1 MPFWNFYTFS
11 TYITLPI
18 FFSRFTTYLQ
28 FTINPNIV
36 SLFWYQS
43 IIYRLLLLLLS
54 YNHIM
59 IAYCVLKKKTMQW
72 NLFHESYV
80 CIFLIFF
87 FKKGAS
93 ILISLHYAR
102 LWCHFQMQW
111 RDLFLLVIFHF
122 CKSSSNFFQHE
133 ITLELP

>member
-11 TYITLPI
+11 TYTTYLF

-87 FKKGAS
+87 FSKKELVYLSHCIMQDYDAIFKCNEETFFFLSFFIFAS
-93 ILISLHYAR
+93 HQAIFSSTK
-102 LWCHFQMQW
+102 
-111 RDLFLLVIFHF
+111 LL
-122 CKSSSNFFQHE
+122 
-133 ITLELP
+133 